1 MIFLNEVFSTQC
13 ISITLMN
20 DDISEPDETFTV
32 TLMGIPDVTPP
43 NVVFTSTTITVT
55 VVDDD
60 GGMQLKYPV
69 AITIIIISVLIM
81 LADKCLDGRSN
92 CHGNADCT
100 SGEAGSFTCSCKAG
114 LSGDGII
121 ECSGQL
127 HS

>member
-20 DDISEPDETFTV
+20 DEISEPDETFTV

-69 AITIIIISVLIM
+69 AMTIIIISVLHNNYYY
-81 LADKCLDGRSN
+81 ACR
-92 CHGNADCT
+92 
-100 SGEAGSFTCSCKAG
+100 
-114 LSGDGII
+114 
-121 ECSGQL
+121 
-127 HS
+127 